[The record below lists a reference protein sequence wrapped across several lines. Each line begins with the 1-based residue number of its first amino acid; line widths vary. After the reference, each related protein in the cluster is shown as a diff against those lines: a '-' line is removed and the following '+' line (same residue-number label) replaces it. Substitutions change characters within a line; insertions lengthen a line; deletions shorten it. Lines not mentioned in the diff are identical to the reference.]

1 MFTVKLLIKQ
11 MFLKRNLRSKQ
22 EKVANPI
29 ETTKYISKLL
39 IMFFKLSVLLFFGAV
54 VLFPFYFMIANSLFT
69 RQLAEDTGTVHLVPR
84 DLESGKILFEWSN
97 YAKAFQDGYWKALIF
112 TSLITAVSIA
122 GKTFFSMTF
131 GYAFS
136 LKQWRFKNAMWFF
149 FLSLLV
155 LPELALL
162 SQQYIVIV
170 KLGWKDAA
178 NNFKII
184 IALTMP
190 FVASVFSGFMFR
202 NAFEAINDS
211 VRESAKID
219 GASELK
225 FFVKIAIP
233 MIKPTIWT
241 VAILTAFA
249 SWNSYLWPSTVY
261 EGRTDA
267 PLLSIWL
274 FTTGKEE
281 VDGLTRM
288 VVNIR
293 MAGAVLVVLPLII
306 IYSLIRK
313 RIMNAISRQG
323 VATKG

>member
-1 MFTVKLLIKQ
+1 
-11 MFLKRNLRSKQ
+11 MFLKQNLKSKQ
-22 EKVANPI
+22 EKVSNPV
-29 ETTKYISKLL
+29 ETTKIVSKLL
-39 IMFFKLSVLLFFGAV
+39 LLFFKLVVILFFGAI
-54 VLFPFYFMIANSLFT
+54 VLFPFYFMITNSLFSNDLSLDKSEIHLIP
-69 RQLAEDTGTVHLVPR
+69 REIDTN
-84 DLESGKILFEWSN
+84 KISFHWEN
-97 YAKAFQDGYWKALIF
+97 YAKAFQEGYGKALLY
-112 TSLITAVSIA
+112 TSLITAISIA
-122 GKTFFSMTF
+122 GKIFFSMTF

-136 LKQWRFKNAMWFF
+136 LKQWKLKNAMWFF

-162 SQQYIVIV
+162 WQQYIIV
-170 KLGWKDAA
+170 SKLEWKDKADM
-178 NNFKII
+178 FRMLIT
-184 IALTMP
+184 LTIP

-211 VRESAKID
+211 VKESAKID

-261 EGRTDA
+261 DGKADA

-274 FTTGKEE
+274 FSTGKDNETGSE
-281 VDGLTRM
+281 ASRVFT
-288 VVNIR
+288 NIR
-293 MAGAVLVVLPLII
+293 MAGAILVLLPLIVV
-306 IYSLIRK
+306 YAVIRK